1 MYNASSWE
9 AQTKELIARIENEIG
24 ETQAET
30 VRRIAILRKKKASLE
45 ESLLTYQ
52 EMMYVT
58 DKSAF
63 RILTP
68 EDVRDR
74 SQKEILRL
82 IASRNHGLLVANQAV
97 KLMREAG
104 VFGNPDNASSA
115 VYSVLKRAT
124 KEFGRVGQGV
134 YKLLDASNK
143 STAPATK
150 VKRNRAMSG
159 IRQAVKELK
168 ENHPEM
174 TRQEVLDTLIKNGFD
189 FKGKKPANAVNLAWT
204 SLGYSSKGA

>member
-82 IASRNHGLLVANQAV
+82 IASRNHGLLIANQAV

-115 VYSVLKRAT
+115 VYSVLKRA
-124 KEFGRVGQGV
+124 KEFERVGQGV
-134 YKLLDASNK
+134 YKLRDWTD
-143 STAPATK
+143 TAMVPPTK
-150 VKRNRAMSG
+150 VKRTRTVSG
-159 IRQAVKELK
+159 VRQAVKELK
-168 ENHPEM
+168 EKYPEM
-174 TRQEVLDTLIKNGFD
+174 TKEEVLNTLTKNGFD
-189 FKGKKPANAVNLAWT
+189 LKGEKPANAVNLAWA
-204 SLGYSSKGA
+204 SLGYSNKGV